1 MANETETTQ
10 NNNNNANSQQ
20 EGGQQQQQVVNGQQ
34 VIVKHVKGYRKKGLV
49 SEKVLLE
56 RLSDMSIEDDL
67 LNPGITLSSVED
79 DDDDVDEGC
88 VESPMEEGSPS
99 PVSASA
105 KGTLQ
110 KSLSLAVPTL
120 NLEEEPKRPPL

>member
-1 MANETETTQ
+1 MANETETQQ
-10 NNNNNANSQQ
+10 NELNNSQ
-20 EGGQQQQQVVNGQQ
+20 VNGQ
-34 VIVKHVKGYRKKGLV
+34 VKHVKGYRKKGLV

-79 DDDDVDEGC
+79 DDDDDC
-88 VESPMEEGSPS
+88 PMEEGSPK
-99 PVSASA
+99 PVK

-110 KSLSLAVPTL
+110 KSLSLAVPSL
-120 NLEEEPKRPPL
+120 NLAEEPKRPPL

>member
-1 MANETETTQ
+1 MANETETQQNQLNNSTQ
-10 NNNNNANSQQ
+10 
-20 EGGQQQQQVVNGQQ
+20 VNGQVNGQ
-34 VIVKHVKGYRKKGLV
+34 VKHVKGYRKKGLV

-79 DDDDVDEGC
+79 DDDDS
-88 VESPMEEGSPS
+88 SPMEEESPK
-99 PVSASA
+99 PAA
-105 KGTLQ
+105 KGTLT
-110 KSLSLAVPTL
+110 KSLSLAVPSL

>member
-1 MANETETTQ
+1 MANETETQQ
-10 NNNNNANSQQ
+10 NNQMNNSQ
-20 EGGQQQQQVVNGQQ
+20 VNGQ
-34 VIVKHVKGYRKKGLV
+34 VKHLKGYRKKGLV

-79 DDDDVDEGC
+79 DDDT
-88 VESPMEEGSPS
+88 ESPMEEGSPK
-99 PVSASA
+99 PHA

-110 KSLSLAVPTL
+110 KSLSLAVPAL
-120 NLEEEPKRPPL
+120 NLDEEPKRPPL

>member
-1 MANETETTQ
+1 MANETETQ
-10 NNNNNANSQQ
+10 NNNQMNGDQ
-20 EGGQQQQQVVNGQQ
+20 VNGQ
-34 VIVKHVKGYRKKGLV
+34 VKHIKGYRKKGLV

-79 DDDDVDEGC
+79 DDY
-88 VESPMEEGSPS
+88 SPMEEGSPKPS
-99 PVSASA
+99 K
-105 KGTLQ
+105 KGTLK
-110 KSLSLAVPTL
+110 KSLSLVVPSL

>member
-1 MANETETTQ
+1 MANETETSQ
-10 NNNNNANSQQ
+10 NNNNNSNGQQQ
-20 EGGQQQQQVVNGQQ
+20 EGGQQQQQVVNGQ
-34 VIVKHVKGYRKKGLV
+34 VMVKHVKGYRKKGLV

-79 DDDDVDEGC
+79 DDDDDEGC
-88 VESPMEEGSPS
+88 VESPMEEGSPA
-99 PVSASA
+99 PVTASA